1 MALQTFD
8 QLIEQAKSQ
17 AVSPTADPLL
27 IEALTR
33 NSAQR
38 AANLPIAMGAMLSGD
53 KGVQGVGNVMYK
65 DAAAAKNLIPLGEE
79 GFVDPTTGT
88 FMVSPVGADKR
99 QQRILE
105 LAMRQANSN
114 DQKAL
119 AAQTAAATAAQTQAF
134 KEAQLA
140 QANQFKEAML
150 EIQRDRTAI
159 LQQNATTRADAA
171 AAGKP
176 IPVSQQMEM
185 SGQRSNIRQFDALAG
200 GFKDEFGGAKFNT
213 VGELQNWL
221 GRTGIDGSYKP
232 QANWWQNYQDLF
244 NQQLK
249 LLSGSAVTA
258 SEAIR
263 FEKAAITPNMD
274 PGMIRT
280 RLAQQ
285 QRILAETHNALV
297 SSLKQGGYNTSD
309 YGNLPVLDGTGPG
322 QLQGAPANT
331 AAPAGN
337 NSDITVRRLD

>member
-221 GRTGIDGSYKP
+221 GRTGIDGSY
-232 QANWWQNYQDLF
+232 
-244 NQQLK
+244 
-249 LLSGSAVTA
+249 
-258 SEAIR
+258 
-263 FEKAAITPNMD
+263 
-274 PGMIRT
+274 
-280 RLAQQ
+280 
-285 QRILAETHNALV
+285 
-297 SSLKQGGYNTSD
+297 
-309 YGNLPVLDGTGPG
+309 
-322 QLQGAPANT
+322 
-331 AAPAGN
+331 
-337 NSDITVRRLD
+337 